1 VGRVSA
7 PYSLAIPC
15 AKRWAPRENLVAQ
28 PPFNTSNNVA
38 SNDQDI
44 GDLSLIICAQG
55 MIASSSRLQSADLQQ
70 PESLRLLVPDPQ
82 AVDL

>member
-1 VGRVSA
+1 VRNGG
-7 PYSLAIPC
+7 P
-15 AKRWAPRENLVAQ
+15 PRENLVAQ
-28 PPFNTSNNVA
+28 PPYNASNNVV

-55 MIASSSRLQSADLQQ
+55 MIASSSRLQSADLQH
-70 PESLRLLVPDPQ
+70 PESLRLFASWCRLLVPDPQ